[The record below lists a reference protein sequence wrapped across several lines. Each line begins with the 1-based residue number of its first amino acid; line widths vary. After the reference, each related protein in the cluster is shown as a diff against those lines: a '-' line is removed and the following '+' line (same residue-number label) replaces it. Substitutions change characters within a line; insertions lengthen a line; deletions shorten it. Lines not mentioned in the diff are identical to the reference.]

1 MKQIFDFYKKKKT
14 LSWLIIVITSII
26 EPTLLIIWIP
36 FITYGFVK
44 KVDLFSSKIID
55 KKFNNKEWDKK
66 MKNSN
71 KDWDVKLKKIDKNWK
86 KNPIKGIAPVLGIV
100 LGIFFFSNYFF
111 GSSPKNFKSPAG
123 HSFKQVSNCV
133 AFYREVFKYTGTL
146 AEKNKEYVNAH
157 QEYMDFQEK
166 VLKKVISK
174 FPNMDANEILQ
185 SVENSSDFNQYEKDS
200 IDGFVDAKLSYANS
214 SSQENSMKKFFCI
227 IQE

>member
-1 MKQIFDFYKKKKT
+1 
-14 LSWLIIVITSII
+14 
-26 EPTLLIIWIP
+26 
-36 FITYGFVK
+36 
-44 KVDLFSSKIID
+44 
-55 KKFNNKEWDKK
+55 
-66 MKNSN
+66 
-71 KDWDVKLKKIDKNWK
+71 
-86 KNPIKGIAPVLGIV
+86 
-100 LGIFFFSNYFF
+100 
-111 GSSPKNFKSPAG
+111 
-123 HSFKQVSNCV
+123 
-133 AFYREVFKYTGTL
+133 L

>member
-1 MKQIFDFYKKKKT
+1 MKKIFEFYREKKT

-26 EPTLLIIWIP
+26 EPTLLIIWISL
-36 FITYGFVK
+36 ITYALVK
-44 KVDLFSSKIID
+44 KIDLFSSKID

-66 MKNSN
+66 MKNMN

-86 KNPIKGIAPVLGIV
+86 KNPIKGIVPVLGLV

-133 AFYREVFKYTGTL
+133 AFYREVFKSTGTL
-146 AEKNKEYVNAH
+146 AKKNKEYVNAH
-157 QEYMDFQEK
+157 MEYMDFQEK
-166 VLKKVISK
+166 VLKKVLSK
-174 FPNMDANEILQ
+174 YQNMNLNEILQ
-185 SVENSSDFNQYEKDS
+185 SVENSNEFNQYEKDS

-214 SSQENSMKKFFCI
+214 SSQDNSMKKFFCI
-227 IQE
+227 IPD